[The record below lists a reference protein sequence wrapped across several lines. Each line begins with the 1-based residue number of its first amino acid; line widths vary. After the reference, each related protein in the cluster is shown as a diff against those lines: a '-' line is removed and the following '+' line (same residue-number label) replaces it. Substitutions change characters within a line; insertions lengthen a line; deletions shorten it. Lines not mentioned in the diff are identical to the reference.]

1 MVHLLPSDRSPQ
13 VAEVLELLERPD
25 QNVIVNLLGIAL
37 ADRPSFFA
45 ELLPALQ
52 ELRSH
57 TGRPH
62 WDTPCQLEFLGV
74 FVSWW
79 FKRCFSSPLRH

>member
-37 ADRPSFFA
+37 A
-45 ELLPALQ
+45 
-52 ELRSH
+52 
-57 TGRPH
+57 GRNKLVPVLK
-62 WDTPCQLEFLGV
+62 DGD
-74 FVSWW
+74 
-79 FKRCFSSPLRH
+79 